1 MTELS
6 EKPTILS
13 NSSEHVDTRTIR
25 VFAGTFNVSGQDAS
39 ESLSP
44 WLECAHDIDV
54 YAIGFQEVDLSAEAF
69 LLNDNIKEEEWCDAI
84 LKALGNKA
92 GNYWKAVLM
101 VFVKKEH
108 HPYIKDIRGDSAGV
122 GLMGMMVRNFIGK
135 HQKLESCSDI
145 FCGISPGALSYIYLS
160 ECSNCTLKGNKGGVA
175 IRFRFHDSHLC
186 FVNCHLAAN
195 PSGLERRNQDYMEIC
210 RRLTFPIDT
219 SEGYSSLYGWVGDYI
234 PPSAKYAAAAVV
246 GMGGMIIPGMNALN
260 NPSTDA
266 VGAGNIISI
275 FDNDHL
281 IWMGDLNYRIDLP
294 EPGIKPLLEK
304 GDIELLL
311 NFDQLNMQRRN
322 KQAFYEFEEGT
333 ITFPP
338 TYKYD
343 FGTNIFDTSEKRRMP
358 AWTDRILWRSKES
371 DWCRQLMY
379 KSHMDIMLSDH
390 KPVNS
395 IFELKLKICPPEKL
409 DVPEHEDDEM
419 IMYNNVIILKDNGCE
434 QV

>member
-25 VFAGTFNVSGQDAS
+25 KNKHNIIILLLAFYSVFAGTFNVSGQDAS

-54 YAIGFQEVDLSAEAF
+54 YAIGAEAF
-69 LLNDNIKEEEWCDAI
+69 LLNDNIKEEEWSDAV
-84 LKALGNKA
+84 LKALGDKA

-101 VFVKKEH
+101 VLVKKEH

-122 GLMGMMVRNFIGK
+122 GLMGMM
-135 HQKLESCSDI
+135 
-145 FCGISPGALSYIYLS
+145 
-160 ECSNCTLKGNKGGVA
+160 GNKGGVA
-175 IRFRFHDSHLC
+175 IRFRFHDSYLC

-260 NPSTDA
+260 NQSTDA
-266 VGAGNIISI
+266 VGAGTIISI

-322 KQAFYEFEEGT
+322 KQAFYEFEEG
-333 ITFPP
+333 IN
-338 TYKYD
+338 KLLS
-343 FGTNIFDTSEKRRMP
+343 IISEKRRMP

-371 DWCRQLMY
+371 NWCRQLMY